1 MGRLLERGEEE
12 KEKNGGEGERRLE
25 RGREER
31 WEGEEERESDGRER
45 CAWKL
50 LLPAAAW
57 RGRGGGEREREREER
72 RLKEGGVE
80 ILGFDFL
87 VC

>member
-1 MGRLLERGEEE
+1 
-12 KEKNGGEGERRLE
+12 
-25 RGREER
+25 

-57 RGRGGGEREREREER
+57 RGRGGRRERERERR
-72 RLKEGGVE
+72 RRRSLEGRG
-80 ILGFDFL
+80 
-87 VC
+87 